1 MPESALHDAAHLL
14 IAEASPE
21 TVRIVLRLLLDN
33 VTPAAVPGSVRP
45 PPSLTP
51 PRPGRQKAARRAP
64 ANGMDSQWE
73 SLRQQ
78 VRAGMT
84 GQSLDYADLAAAV
97 GCSASTM
104 RVTLGRRQ
112 PASRRLIAA
121 LRAWLAANGE
131 RAPGVAV
138 PAIPFR
144 SRGGERRGN
153 GGADESV
160 TSAPAGA

>member
-1 MPESALHDAAHLL
+1 MP
-14 IAEASPE
+14 ASPLHAAAIE
-21 TVRIVLRLLLDN
+21 LIPTASIPTIRAILLMLLDA
-33 VTPAAVPGSVRP
+33 PAAAIPRTVRP
-45 PPSLTP
+45 PPLLP
-51 PRPGRQKAARRAP
+51 AAARLGRKHAARRILP
-64 ANGMDSQWE
+64 NGADAEWE
-73 SLRQQ
+73 ELRQQ

-112 PASRRLIAA
+112 PASKRLITA
-121 LRAWLAANGE
+121 LRAWLETNGE
-131 RAPGVAV
+131 RAPEVV

-153 GGADESV
+153 GGGAAESV
-160 TSAPAGA
+160 AGVSAEA